1 MKKYYEINE
10 ELARK
15 SKQLCSFDDY
25 VEGSATK
32 EYREMVDYAYE
43 LTNEVLEENK
53 EKALYYAD
61 MYAKKLAEN
70 MNKRFN
76 IDISCPSIMI
86 AGASKFPTRKKEK
99 QTERR
104 DKAFKEYKAIKHYL
118 AKIENLKY
126 NKTKREK
133 QGVAKNDIDLTNDF
147 FEVVQNEEMNR
158 LQLVFEAKPDEEQ
171 RTLLKKK
178 GFRWSPKNKV
188 WQRQLT
194 NNALFATKLLIE
206 MFDKM
211 LANSKD

>member
-15 SKQLCSFDDY
+15 SKQSYSFNDY
-25 VEGSATK
+25 AEGSATK

-43 LTNEVLEENK
+43 LTNEVLEENR
-53 EKALYYAD
+53 EKALFYAD

-104 DKAFKEYKAIKHYL
+104 DKAFKEYEAIKHYL
-118 AKIENLKY
+118 VKIENLKY

-158 LQLVFEAKPDEEQ
+158 LQLVFEGKPSEEE
-171 RTLLKKK
+171 RTLLKKH

-194 NNALFATKLLIE
+194 VNAIYATKQL
-206 MFDKM
+206 
-211 LANSKD
+211 N